1 MQPANNEPAHKL
13 DFLSCFLGSCRHC
26 TRFLPLLYLV
36 ICIPTVLFLVFFR
49 QPLSNPDELSHA
61 SRAYQISN
69 GVLLTEEAVPGLHPK
84 GMVDEALFLLGGQVK
99 KRRFEPLN
107 TALPIFQSYGWTG
120 KEELKRFNSS
130 VYFPGAFIPQAIGVE
145 IARKLNLPLVQS
157 LQLASMLNAALCLLI
172 TALAIHVAA
181 EGKFILAYIGALP
194 ISLHQFSSASPDAIL
209 IAASL
214 LMVALVIT
222 ARAKSKVS
230 LPALIAVVLM
240 GTLIAATKPPYL
252 PLALAALAALW
263 WAGPRPAKVNLMFA
277 AALIV
282 MVSVPV
288 LWIKL
293 SNAGTVNHNAQFH
306 TDAAAQSAFLLSH
319 PFAVAELAFSTLRIL
334 GKAYW
339 VQMIGLLGWQDAP
352 LHPAAVSILGFGLI
366 AILALDGTSAKPL
379 RWVFLVAVAASVA
392 LVFASLYVAWN
403 PLFSRGPILGVQG
416 RYFLP
421 ILPFGAFLMPK
432 FARFEADQLKLLIFT
447 LCGLI
452 GGVATVATISHR
464 YYS

>member
-1 MQPANNEPAHKL
+1 M
-13 DFLSCFLGSCRHC
+13 
-26 TRFLPLLYLV
+26 
-36 ICIPTVLFLVFFR
+36 LFLVFFR

-157 LQLASMLNAALCLLI
+157 LQLASVLNAALCLLI

-181 EGKFILAYIGALP
+181 EGKFILAFIGALP
-194 ISLHQFSSASPDAIL
+194 MSLHQFSSASPDAIL

-230 LPALIAVVLM
+230 LPALITVVLM

-252 PLALAALAALW
+252 PW
-263 WAGPRPAKVNLMFA
+263 RSPRWRR
-277 AALIV
+277 
-282 MVSVPV
+282 S
-288 LWIKL
+288 
-293 SNAGTVNHNAQFH
+293 G
-306 TDAAAQSAFLLSH
+306 
-319 PFAVAELAFSTLRIL
+319 
-334 GKAYW
+334 G
-339 VQMIGLLGWQDAP
+339 
-352 LHPAAVSILGFGLI
+352 
-366 AILALDGTSAKPL
+366 
-379 RWVFLVAVAASVA
+379 
-392 LVFASLYVAWN
+392 
-403 PLFSRGPILGVQG
+403 QG
-416 RYFLP
+416 RDP
-421 ILPFGAFLMPK
+421 P
-432 FARFEADQLKLLIFT
+432 RST
-447 LCGLI
+447 
-452 GGVATVATISHR
+452 
-464 YYS
+464 